1 MHQIRPKIKKS
12 SLDLALDENENIK
25 FDGLQCGQCE
35 IHFPTLEQ
43 YTTHECAIKDG
54 NIGP

>member
-1 MHQIRPKIKKS
+1 MAEGNA
-12 SLDLALDENENIK
+12 LDLALDENENIK
-25 FDGLQCGQCE
+25 FDGLQCGQSTQCE